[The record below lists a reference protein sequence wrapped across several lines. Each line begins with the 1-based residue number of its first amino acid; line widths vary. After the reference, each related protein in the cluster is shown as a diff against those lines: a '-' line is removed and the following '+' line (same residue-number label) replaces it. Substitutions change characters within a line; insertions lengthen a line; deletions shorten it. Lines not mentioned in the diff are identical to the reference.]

1 MKALTLYELSAE
13 YLHAL
18 EVMTTPEMDVPMQA
32 IADTLE
38 GIEGQFQD
46 KAVNVAKFLRNME
59 SMAEAIK
66 EAEEKMSQRRR
77 ALESRAKWLR
87 DYLKAN
93 MEKASVTR
101 IESPWFVLSIQK
113 NPAAL
118 KIVDEA
124 AIPPFFKTE
133 VITFELDKASI
144 KQTLEAGEEVPGAV
158 LSQGTRLVV
167 R

>member
-1 MKALTLYELSAE
+1 MKSLTLYEIEAAYRE
-13 YLHAL
+13 ML
-18 EVMTTPEMDVPMQA
+18 ESLCDPEANHPMQA

-46 KAVNVAKFLRNME
+46 KAVNVAKFMRNLE
-59 SMAEAIK
+59 ASAEAIK
-66 EAEEKMSQRRR
+66 EVEEKMSQRRK

-87 DYLKAN
+87 EYLKGN
-93 MEKASVTR
+93 MEKAAVTK

-133 VITFELDKASI
+133 VVTFELDKASI